1 MLCQFCNLK
10 KGVQKHH
17 CFPNTKNN
25 RKLYGKLLDMD
36 FNIMMGCPDC
46 HVSHAKIPPE
56 YIWNESKFRIMLTLK
71 GIELP
76 EASKSYKNKIMFKG
90 EQNVK

>member
-56 YIWNESKFRIMLTLK
+56 HIWKEEQFRNKVLEEGLY
-71 GIELP
+71 LP
-76 EASKSYKNKIMFKG
+76 AASKSYQNKIKFKG
-90 EQNVK
+90 VGL